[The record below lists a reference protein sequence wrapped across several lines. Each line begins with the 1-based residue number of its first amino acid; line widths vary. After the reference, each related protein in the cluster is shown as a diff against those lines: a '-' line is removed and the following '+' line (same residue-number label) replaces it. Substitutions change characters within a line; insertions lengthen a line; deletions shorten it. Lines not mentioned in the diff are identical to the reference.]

1 MLGHTAPRRQ
11 ATPINK
17 EPPSPTLV
25 SSWGTVLDSTST
37 MSLSEP
43 QCAGLHSGWSPAAF
57 SRRLSAG
64 RVGGGGRW
72 DRSPSLHPG
81 VLSCVASLVHSA
93 GRHCAQ
99 GLGPSPYHALQF
111 VGARDLVSPTFGFLL
126 LRLAFFPRI
135 CCLITLTRSWKASST
150 LRGGSLA
157 LVSIYGILCLVAIS
171 FPCSLVIFLK

>member
-1 MLGHTAPRRQ
+1 MVFGAVRQ
-11 ATPINK
+11 
-17 EPPSPTLV
+17 
-25 SSWGTVLDSTST
+25 
-37 MSLSEP
+37 
-43 QCAGLHSGWSPAAF
+43 WSPEDWP
-57 SRRLSAG
+57 
-64 RVGGGGRW
+64 V
-72 DRSPSLHPG
+72 PS
-81 VLSCVASLVHSA
+81 
-93 GRHCAQ
+93 HCAQ

-171 FPCSLVIFLK
+171 FPCSLVIFLKCIRSTLLATRIIGNDSLGKKGTAPRELPLVKAGHLCLRPDRAHSTSLWA

>member
-1 MLGHTAPRRQ
+1 MHSVLAQDRLGHTAPRRQ

-81 VLSCVASLVHSA
+81 VLSCVASLAHSA
-93 GRHCAQ
+93 GLAVPRALESVLTVARCPHPLLPPPPSSDGSPIENAASQVRVDGEAWRQRPRRAPSGAPHQ
-99 GLGPSPYHALQF
+99 GEGPAFGSERP
-111 VGARDLVSPTFGFLL
+111 AR
-126 LRLAFFPRI
+126 
-135 CCLITLTRSWKASST
+135 
-150 LRGGSLA
+150 
-157 LVSIYGILCLVAIS
+157 
-171 FPCSLVIFLK
+171 